1 MLLWLVFIGGC
12 GRVGFDSMRSN
23 SGDDGGTIS
32 GSSIQRAY
40 LKASNT
46 DPSDYFGLGVAL
58 SADGTTLAV
67 GAEGESSAA
76 TGIDGNQAD
85 NSAVLAGAV
94 YIFASVGTTWGQ
106 QAYLKAS
113 NTDAYDL
120 FGANV
125 VLSADGNTLA
135 VGAHGEA
142 NTATGIN
149 GDQTNNAANVAG
161 AVYVFVR
168 SGTTWTQQAY
178 LKASNTGAVDYFGGQ
193 VALSADGNM
202 LAVSAS
208 GEDSAA
214 TGIGGNQ
221 ADNNATDSGAVY
233 MFVRSG
239 TTWVQQAYIK
249 ASNTNTGDNFGTAIA
264 LSADGG
270 TLAVGAVGED
280 STAIGIGGNQ
290 ADNKELQ
297 AGAVYVF
304 VRAGTAWTQQA
315 YVKASNTAFSH
326 SFGFSVALSSTGDA
340 LAVSAL
346 GEASSATGVNGNEAN
361 NSAFESGAV
370 YVFVRAGVS
379 WSQEAYVKASNTGR
393 GDYFGRGIALSGDG
407 NVLAVGASN
416 ESSAATGLGGDQTD
430 DSKLNSGATYVF
442 GRSGASW
449 SQLAYVKA
457 SNTDAEDGFGSLLEI
472 SADASTLVVSAYNEA
487 SAAIGIDGDQ
497 TSNAA
502 PSSGAV
508 YVIR

>member
-1 MLLWLVFIGGC
+1 
-12 GRVGFDSMRSN
+12 
-23 SGDDGGTIS
+23 
-32 GSSIQRAY
+32 
-40 LKASNT
+40 
-46 DPSDYFGLGVAL
+46 
-58 SADGTTLAV
+58 
-67 GAEGESSAA
+67 
-76 TGIDGNQAD
+76 
-85 NSAVLAGAV
+85 
-94 YIFASVGTTWGQ
+94 
-106 QAYLKAS
+106 
-113 NTDAYDL
+113 
-120 FGANV
+120 
-125 VLSADGNTLA
+125 
-135 VGAHGEA
+135 
-142 NTATGIN
+142 
-149 GDQTNNAANVAG
+149 
-161 AVYVFVR
+161 
-168 SGTTWTQQAY
+168 
-178 LKASNTGAVDYFGGQ
+178 
-193 VALSADGNM
+193 M

-239 TTWVQQAYIK
+239 TTWTQQAYIK

-326 SFGFSVALSSTGDA
+326 SFGFSVALSSTGDT

-487 SAAIGIDGDQ
+487 SEAIGIDGDQ